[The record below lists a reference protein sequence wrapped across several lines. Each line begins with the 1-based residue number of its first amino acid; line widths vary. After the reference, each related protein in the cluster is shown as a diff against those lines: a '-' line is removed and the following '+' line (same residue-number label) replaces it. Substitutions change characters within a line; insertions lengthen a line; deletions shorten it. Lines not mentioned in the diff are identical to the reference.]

1 MLRPAQFHPTSF
13 TVKYDIRY
21 KPAFATAFVT
31 LNPGE
36 SFVAESGAMASM
48 DSQLSVSTAFSGGLI
63 PALLRKFLGGESL
76 FVNTFK
82 NTSQR
87 PQELVLTQSNT
98 GDMTVLELRGNALC
112 LQPGAYVGH
121 SGNINLGVHWAGFAS
136 FIAGEGLF
144 KLVVS
149 GNGIV
154 FIGAYGGLSKRR
166 VNGDFIVDSGHLVAY
181 EPSLKMNIKM
191 AGGLVGSVTSGE
203 GLVNRITGNG
213 EIYLQSRSIGGLVKF
228 LRPKFY

>member
-1 MLRPAQFHPTSF
+1 
-13 TVKYDIRY
+13 VKYDIRY
-21 KPAFATAFVT
+21 KPAFATAFIT

-36 SFVAESGAMASM
+36 SITAESGAMASM
-48 DSQLSVSTAFSGGLI
+48 DSLLSVITSFSGGLI

-87 PQELVLTQSNT
+87 SQELVLTQSTT
-98 GDMTVLELRGNALC
+98 GDMTVLELQGKSLC

-121 SGNINLGVHWAGFAS
+121 SGNVNLGVHWAGFAS

-149 GNGIV
+149 GQGIV
-154 FIGAYGGLSKRR
+154 FIGSYGGITKRR
-166 VNGDFIVDSGHLVAY
+166 VNGDYIVDSGHLVAY
-181 EPSLKMNIKM
+181 EPQLKMNIKL
-191 AGGLVGSVTSGE
+191 AGGLIGSVTSGE

-213 EIYLQSRSIGGLVKF
+213 EIYLQSRSVGGLVRF
-228 LRPKFY
+228 LKPKI